1 MFTRDKA
8 VRGAQGIVVIKE
20 AADELPETACL
31 LWALFGCEFCCRLCL
46 CPALLMRIVV
56 FLDLI
61 IVTISTMAAIPYGA
75 FAACRAMKREP
86 ESDLKVSRSI
96 PAYEPKINRKVLEYT
111 PVKYNG
117 KMMNSI
123 WGLYNRYSPHNIKK
137 SCDAN
142 LQFNYNKDLRQ
153 R

>member
-1 MFTRDKA
+1 M
-8 VRGAQGIVVIKE
+8 IKE

-31 LWALFGCEFCCRLCL
+31 LWALFACETRRRLVCVHSN
-46 CPALLMRIVV
+46 ALLICLVV

-137 SCDAN
+137 SCDAS
-142 LQFNYNKDLRQ
+142 LQFDYKDQRQ